1 MTTVC
6 LNNVVRKNT
15 LVKKGADLAFYHET
29 VLHDNDENPLES
41 GISQLDVECAPNSLV
56 QVCQNPYGEF
66 EVHVT
71 LENGEF
77 VKFHLGI
84 DKDLLP

>member
-1 MTTVC
+1 MTTVS

-15 LVKKGADLAFYHET
+15 LIKKGTELAFYHET
-29 VLHDNDENPLES
+29 ILHDNDENPLES

-56 QVCQNPYGEF
+56 QICQNSYGEF

-71 LENGEF
+71 LKNGEF
-77 VKFHLGI
+77 TKFHLGI
-84 DKDLLP
+84 DKDLL